1 MADDKETKLRPKKIF
16 QIKLPKI
23 KFGSELHVLNCNC
36 CVLNCPNNPASFV
49 GDKDTGTL
57 DLNSVPAEFQELVQ
71 KLYENISKPK
81 TMMKIE
87 EKAEDEV
94 VKIRKGPCVQKGL
107 KEEEILK
114 EMKSLVKSEDPWN
127 IYDIVNDVRIG
138 SQFSYCFDHRQ
149 ALLYQTHNRNVII
162 EGIFRKC
169 N

>member
-1 MADDKETKLRPKKIF
+1 MADDKETKLRPKKSF
-16 QIKLPKI
+16 QFKLPKI
-23 KFGSELHVLNCNC
+23 RFGSELHVPDISAPMG
-36 CVLNCPNNPASFV
+36 VKPIVSIV
-49 GDKDTGTL
+49 VDKDTGTL